1 MSYTKGLELL
11 TLNTSGLRRL
21 ENDPVFLYKM
31 VYNLMGVNCDKH
43 FSFNVMITHWHNL
56 KINVQGS
63 RINCRKYYF
72 INRVVP
78 IWNGLDE
85 SVVNSE
91 SVSSYANLFQPFL

>member
-1 MSYTKGLELL
+1 MSNTERLELL
-11 TLNTSGLRRL
+11 TLYTLELRRL
-21 ENDPVFLYKM
+21 ENDIVFTYKI
-31 VYNLMGVNCDKH
+31 VYNLMDVNCDKK
-43 FSFNVMITHWHNL
+43 FSYNVMRTREHNL

-63 RINCRKYYF
+63 RIICRKCNF

-91 SVSSYANLFQPFL
+91 VYRFLGTFLM